1 MEYNHERRKLRI
13 ATWIVVALLIL
24 SIIGAS
30 LLFALSNRTKN
41 KTKQPNVVNVGD
53 SISKNGTNN
62 VTIPNASV
70 WVGGNATNWSGSG
83 TEADPYLISSGSHLA
98 GLSASVNS
106 GTTYA
111 GKYFKLTTNLD
122 MGGEGYIPQ
131 STGTVTLNY
140 ENYSHYSV
148 GDTFTEGDY
157 TYTVISKTEP
167 SSGSGSTSDILY
179 ITSVA
184 GDYDAGEVLQ
194 SGGSESVTVTTY
206 YYADMEMAG
215 YSGWRLGTSDTIE
228 GEYISITGYRDMV
241 HESDFQSSGLN
252 ESDFDMYICDPQMY
266 VYEVEVILDGG
277 SSSYGGVYCS
287 YTYGKGKAF
296 TPIGIVPQST
306 STSFGQTGGAYFAG
320 NFDGDGHTIGNLA
333 ILSSVAGK
341 GLFGYIKPDGYNV
354 NIKNL
359 NIIFDYT
366 QTITSATSSGGTFVN
381 KPVGDYF
388 GGLCGRINLTDNY
401 KTYVSNV
408 NVSYNKSLVF
418 NQTAKINMNIGGLIG
433 SVASGEITNCT
444 VTGFKVTITS
454 SISTAGGIL
463 FGGVV
468 GGFASN
474 KLSGVDNIIS
484 KCSSDAYLS
493 IQTSYAKYIGGIT
506 GWMTTGNV
514 EDCYFNGSLIHNSH
528 QTNTSQVYQIGG
540 IVGRAQTP
548 TTIQNN
554 LFQGT
559 LQYYTRT
566 KYDSGYQEIAGGI
579 LGMSNATTVVV
590 KNNISNGT
598 FKDYNTSTAYD
609 RSGGIVGGQYSPT
622 GVANN
627 VYNTSKTTLRSNS
640 YSPSFA
646 RTGATTD
653 ANVKQPSTYADWTDF
668 DSHWII
674 NKKINNGYPMLSAF
688 VPVTPVTGFDGNGT
702 ADSPYLISNQQEL
715 IGFANYYNNNSL
727 TELNKYWKLTADI
740 DVSKN
745 ASNVLI
751 HFAPVCYN
759 GTFDGYFDGNSK
771 TISGLLIDKQ
781 YQYTGL
787 FGTIAS
793 GSYVK
798 NLTVNGTIYWDQ
810 TYAVGGVAGRVMAGG
825 YLQNCVFNGNIIGVL
840 NTKSSTECHGVVG
853 KYEIGGANNCS
864 ATYIELKYAKIGGTT
879 TAPTYTYYLYDWS
892 QITTRLYN
900 SLV

>member
-30 LLFALSNRTKN
+30 LLFALSNRTKD

-167 SSGSGSTSDILY
+167 SSDSGSTSDILY

-252 ESDFDMYICDPQMY
+252 ESDFDMYICDPHMY

-296 TPIGIVPQST
+296 TPIGNVTIN
-306 STSFGQTGGAYFAG
+306 GATKKFAG

-333 ILSSVAGK
+333 ILPTGCNT
-341 GLFGYIKPDGYNV
+341 GLFGYIKPDGYDV

-359 NIIFDYT
+359 NIIYDYT
-366 QTITSATSSGGTFVN
+366 PQTLTSTGGVSVTSYDNG
-381 KPVGDYF
+381 F
-388 GGLCGRINLTDNY
+388 GGLCGTIDSVNTY
-401 KTYVSNV
+401 KTYISNV
-408 NVSYNKSLVF
+408 NVSYNNKTYNI
-418 NQTAKINMNIGGLIG
+418 NQNIKKTMNIGGLVG
-433 SVASGEITNCT
+433 YAGGTEITNCT
-444 VTGFKVTITS
+444 VTGFKLTFTS
-454 SISTAGGIL
+454 SQSSAAMYV
-463 FGGVV
+463 GGVI
-468 GGFASN
+468 
-474 KLSGVDNIIS
+474 GVINGKIN
-484 KCSSDAYLS
+484 KCSSDAYIS
-493 IQTSYAKYIGGIT
+493 IQSVYNKWVGGIA
-506 GWMTTGNV
+506 GWTSNATV
-514 EDCYFNGSLIHNSH
+514 EDCYFSGTLMHNSH
-528 QTNTSQVYQIGG
+528 QTNTSQQYSIGG

-548 TTIQNN
+548 TTIRNN

-566 KYDSGYQEIAGGI
+566 KYDSGYQETAGGI
-579 LGMSNATTVVV
+579 LGMCNATTVVV
-590 KNNISNGT
+590 QNNISNGT

-609 RSGGIVGGQYSPT
+609 RSGGVVGGQYSPT
-622 GVANN
+622 GIANN

-653 ANVKQPSTYADWTDF
+653 ANVKQLSTYADWTDF

-688 VPVTPVTGFDGNGT
+688 VPVAPVTGFDGEGT
-702 ADSPYLISNQQEL
+702 ANSPYLISNQQEL
-715 IGFANYYNNNSL
+715 LGFANYYNNNSL
-727 TELNKYWKLTADI
+727 TESNKYWKLTADI

-798 NLTVNGTIYWDQ
+798 SLTVNGTIYWDQ

>member
-167 SSGSGSTSDILY
+167 SSDSGSTSDILY

-184 GDYDAGEVLQ
+184 GDYNTGEVLQ
-194 SGGSESVTVTTY
+194 SGGSESVTVMSY

-215 YSGWRLGTSDTIE
+215 YSGWRLGTSDMIE
-228 GEYISITGYRDMV
+228 GEYISISGYRDMV

-252 ESDFDMYICDPQMY
+252 ESDFDMYICDPHMY

-296 TPIGIVPQST
+296 TPIGNVT
-306 STSFGQTGGAYFAG
+306 SNGVTSVTTTKKFAG

-333 ILSSVAGK
+333 ILPTGYNT
-341 GLFGYIKPDGYNV
+341 GLFGYIKPDGYDV

-359 NIIFDYT
+359 NIIYDYT
-366 QTITSATSSGGTFVN
+366 PQTLTSSGGFSVTSYEN
-381 KPVGDYF
+381 GF
-388 GGLCGRINLTDNY
+388 GGLCGTIDSVNTY
-401 KTYVSNV
+401 KTYISNV
-408 NVSYNKSLVF
+408 NVSYNNKTYNI
-418 NQTAKINMNIGGLIG
+418 NQNIRKTMFIGGLVG
-433 SVASGEITNCT
+433 HAGGAEITNCT
-444 VTGFKVTITS
+444 VTGFKLTFTS
-454 SISTAGGIL
+454 SQSSVIMYV
-463 FGGVV
+463 GGVA
-468 GGFASN
+468 GIING
-474 KLSGVDNIIS
+474 KIS
-484 KCSSDAYLS
+484 KSSSDAYIS
-493 IQTSYAKYIGGIT
+493 IQSVYNKFVGGIAGCT
-506 GWMTTGNV
+506 STATV
-514 EDCYFNGSLIHNSH
+514 EDCYFSGTLMHNSH
-528 QTNTSQVYQIGG
+528 QTKTLHDYSIGG

-559 LQYYTRT
+559 LQYNTRT
-566 KYDSGYQEIAGGI
+566 SYNSGHQETAGGI

-590 KNNISNGT
+590 QNNISNGT

-609 RSGGIVGGQYSPT
+609 RSGGIVGGQYAPT

-640 YSPSFA
+640 DSPSFA

-688 VPVTPVTGFDGNGT
+688 VPVAPVTGFDGEGT
-702 ADSPYLISNQQEL
+702 ANSPYLISNQQEL
-715 IGFANYYNNNSL
+715 LGFANYYNNNSL
-727 TELNKYWKLTADI
+727 TVSNKYWKLTANI

>member
-30 LLFALSNRTKN
+30 LLFALSNRAKN

-184 GDYDAGEVLQ
+184 GDYKAGEVLQ

-228 GEYISITGYRDMV
+228 GEYISISGYRDMV

-252 ESDFDMYICDPQMY
+252 ESDFDMYICDPHMY

-296 TPIGIVPQST
+296 TPIGNVTIN
-306 STSFGQTGGAYFAG
+306 GATKKFAG

-333 ILSSVAGK
+333 ILPTGCNT
-341 GLFGYIKPDGYNV
+341 GLFGYIKPDGYDV

-359 NIIFDYT
+359 NLIYDYT
-366 QTITSATSSGGTFVN
+366 PQTLTSSGGVSVTSYDN
-381 KPVGDYF
+381 GF
-388 GGLCGRINLTDNY
+388 GGLCGTIDSVNTY
-401 KTYVSNV
+401 KTYISNV
-408 NVSYNKSLVF
+408 NVSYNNKTYNI
-418 NQTAKINMNIGGLIG
+418 NQNIKKTMQIGGLVG
-433 SVASGEITNCT
+433 RAGGTEITNCT
-444 VTGFKVTITS
+444 VTGFKLTFTS
-454 SISTAGGIL
+454 SQSSVVMYV
-463 FGGVV
+463 GGVA
-468 GGFASN
+468 GIING
-474 KLSGVDNIIS
+474 KIS
-484 KCSSDAYLS
+484 KSSSDAYIS
-493 IQTSYAKYIGGIT
+493 IQSVYNKFVGGIA
-506 GWMTTGNV
+506 GWTTNAIV
-514 EDCYFNGSLIHNSH
+514 EDCYFSGTLMHNSH
-528 QTNTSQVYQIGG
+528 QTNTSQQYSIGG

-548 TTIQNN
+548 TTIRNN

-566 KYDSGYQEIAGGI
+566 KYDSGYQETAGGI
-579 LGMSNATTVVV
+579 LGMCNATTVVV
-590 KNNISNGT
+590 QNNISNGT

-609 RSGGIVGGQYSPT
+609 RSGGVVGGQYSPT
-622 GVANN
+622 GIANN

-727 TELNKYWKLTADI
+727 TESNKYWKLTADI

-840 NTKSSTECHGVVG
+840 NTKSSTECHGVIG